1 MAIDRKK
8 IKICLIGADGSGK
21 TSISTILNKELPL
34 SDIVWCGAESYIMRP
49 IRYFLSLLSKTSR
62 YTKQE
67 NLDNNS
73 YRDFRSKRASFISQF
88 SFLEPVYI
96 FFVMLDYR
104 LQYIFKVVKKTN
116 TDYIILD
123 RYFFDVAVNIAVTLD
138 WDKEKL
144 IRFIRKE
151 LASYLI
157 PEARFY
163 IKVPPQIS
171 MERKSDIPN
180 LEYIISRNSLYDA
193 IAKEFNFIEID
204 GTSDLT
210 ITSSKIL
217 RDIDEISKS
226 KKIIYIHS
234 NNDDVGGADF
244 CLGRMCGEV
253 NKNKNYNSF
262 TLLRLDTEISNKYK
276 DYGSFCVTRNF
287 IRPQKSRGLA
297 PIILLP
303 FRSISSLIF
312 FMNFYR
318 KQKPDWIHVNDL
330 YDFIPAIAARIL
342 GIKTA
347 FHIRMIVES
356 KFQKYIYGF
365 LVNNFSDITLSVSNA
380 VRNHYFGTNINNK
393 HKVLRDWT
401 DDSLYKKAKIYNK
414 PKEYLGFDKVII
426 MVGRIEA
433 WKGQHIFI
441 EAIKKIINYIDETI
455 GIFIVGGHVEG
466 SSNIK
471 YYNKIKNEA
480 HSLNIHM
487 LGNRE
492 DVFAL
497 LTHANVSVHAS
508 ITPDPFP
515 GVVVESMMTST
526 YCIGSNS
533 GGVSEMIED
542 GISGS
547 LFTPKN
553 SDELAKI
560 LVWAIENEDKTTEIA
575 SNGSIS
581 IRELTNK
588 KVIMDRLLSYYKP
601 SQELNYES

>member
-1 MAIDRKK
+1 MK
-8 IKICLIGADGSGK
+8 
-21 TSISTILNKELPL
+21 
-34 SDIVWCGAESYIMRP
+34 P

-67 NLDNNS
+67 NLDNKS
-73 YRDFRSKRASFISQF
+73 YMDFKSKRALFISRF
-88 SFLEPVYI
+88 SFLKPVYI
-96 FFVMLDYR
+96 FFVMVDYKF
-104 LQYIFKVVKKTN
+104 QYIFKAVKNTN
-116 TDYIILD
+116 ADYIILD
-123 RYFFDVAVNIAVTLD
+123 RYLFDVAVNIAVTLN

-144 IRFIRKE
+144 ISFIRKE
-151 LASYLI
+151 LASYFI

-163 IKVPPQIS
+163 IKVPPEIS
-171 MERKSDIPN
+171 MERKTDIPN

-204 GTSDLT
+204 GTNSLNM
-210 ITSSKIL
+210 TSSKIL
-217 RDIDEISKS
+217 RHIDEISRS

-253 NKNKNYNSF
+253 NKDKNYNSF
-262 TLLRLDTEISNKYK
+262 TLLRLDTQISDRYK
-276 DYGSFCVTRNF
+276 DYGSFCVIRNF
-287 IRPQKSRGLA
+287 IRPQKSRGFI
-297 PIILLP
+297 PIIFLP
-303 FRSISSLIF
+303 FRSISSFIF
-312 FMNFYR
+312 FINFYR
-318 KQKPDWIHVNDL
+318 KQKPDWVHVNDL

-365 LVNNFSDITLSVSNA
+365 LVNNFSDITLSVSHA
-380 VRNHYFGTNINNK
+380 VKNHYFGTSRNNK
-393 HKVLRDWT
+393 HKVLRDWN
-401 DDSLYKKAKIYNK
+401 DDSLYNKTKIYKK
-414 PKEYLGFDKVII
+414 PKEYSGFEKVII

-433 WKGQHIFI
+433 WKGQHIFLD
-441 EAIKKIINYIDETI
+441 AIKKIINCIDEST

-471 YYNKIKNEA
+471 YYNKIKKEA
-480 HSLNIHM
+480 DNLNINM

-497 LTHANVSVHAS
+497 LTHANISVHAS

-547 LFTPKN
+547 LFEPKN

-560 LVWAIENEDKTTEIA
+560 LAWAIKNEGKTSEMA
-575 SNGSIS
+575 SNGSKS

-588 KVIMDRLLSYYKP
+588 KVIMAQLLDFYKP
-601 SQELNYES
+601 SKGLSYES